1 MLKPLLGIAAA
12 LLPALLI
19 AAPACA
25 QLQLPKPPVDV
36 KACGG
41 DEDGGYA
48 AALRKLGYK
57 PSVNKGS
64 LDILEKI
71 DAGACD
77 VGMVQ
82 GDALLVYQRRPN
94 PGPVKNGVIQI
105 AYRESALLICNEY
118 TKIKTIA
125 DVKAGTNV
133 LVGPAEGGPALTW
146 DSLSIVFANLKTA
159 SLNKLGNPNS
169 DRTLARLRSP
179 TEKVDCVFNVTAPGA
194 ATIKAI
200 DEAGAKLD
208 LIAIA
213 DKRVTSLQTSDGR
226 KPYFEA
232 TIPAGTYKN
241 LQTAVKGTAI
251 PTVTVDALVIGNKE
265 WMTKHPDEVKRIAAV
280 KLN

>member
-1 MLKPLLGIAAA
+1 MLKMLLCIVAA
-12 LLPALLI
+12 LTTASS
-19 AAPACA
+19 ARA
-25 QLQLPKPPVDV
+25 QLHLPKPPVNV

-71 DAGACD
+71 DAGVCD

-82 GDALLVYQRRPN
+82 GDALLVYQRRAN
-94 PGPVKNGVIQI
+94 PGPVKNGVIQVS
-105 AYRESALLICNEY
+105 YREAALLICNEY

-146 DSLSIVFANLKTA
+146 DSLSIIFPNLKTA
-159 SLNKLGNPNS
+159 KLNKLGNPNS
-169 DRTLARLRSP
+169 DRTLARLRSS
-179 TEKVDCVFNVTAPGA
+179 TEKVDCVFNVTALGS
-194 ATIKAI
+194 ATIKAF
-200 DEAGAKLD
+200 DDAGAKLD

-213 DKRVTSLQTSDGR
+213 DKRIATLQTSDGR
-226 KPYFEA
+226 KPYFDA

-241 LQTAVKGTAI
+241 LQSAVKGAAV
-251 PTVTVDALVIGNKE
+251 PTVTVDAIVVGNKD
-265 WMTKHPDEVKRIAAV
+265 WMAKNPDEVKRIVAV

>member
-1 MLKPLLGIAAA
+1 MLKVSLCVATA
-12 LLPALLI
+12 LFVASPAY
-19 AAPACA
+19 A
-25 QLQLPKPPVDV
+25 QLQLPKTPVSA

-48 AALRKLGYK
+48 AALRKLGYQ

-71 DAGACD
+71 DAGVCD

-82 GDALLVYQRRPN
+82 GDALLIYQRRPN
-94 PGPVKNGVIQI
+94 PGPVKNGVIQV
-105 AYRESALLICNEY
+105 AYREAALLICNEY

-125 DVKAGTNV
+125 DVKPGTNV

-146 DSLSIVFANLKTA
+146 DSLSTIFANLKTA
-159 SLNKLGNPNS
+159 TLNKLGNPNS
-169 DRTLARLRSP
+169 DRTLARLRSS

-194 ATIKAI
+194 ATIKAF
-200 DEAGAKLD
+200 DDAGAKLD

-213 DKRVTSLQTSDGR
+213 DKRISTLQTSDGR
-226 KPYFEA
+226 KPYFDA
-232 TIPAGTYKN
+232 TIPAGTFKN
-241 LQTAVKGTAI
+241 LQAAVKGAVV
-251 PTVTVDALVIGNKE
+251 PTVTVDALVVGNKD
-265 WMTKHPDEVKRIAAV
+265 WMAKNPDEVKRIAAV

>member
-1 MLKPLLGIAAA
+1 MLKTLLAVAAA
-12 LLPALLI
+12 TLFAVPA
-19 AAPACA
+19 AA
-25 QLQLPKPPVDV
+25 QLQLPKPPPTVT
-36 KACGG
+36 ACGG

-57 PSVNKGS
+57 PTVNKGS

-94 PGPVKNGVIQI
+94 PGPVKNAVIQI

-125 DVKAGTNV
+125 DVKAGVNV
-133 LVGPAEGGPALTW
+133 LVGPAEGGPSLTW
-146 DSLSIVFANLKTA
+146 DSLSVVFPNLKTA
-159 SLNKLGNPNS
+159 TLNKLGNPNS
-169 DRTLARLRSP
+169 DRTLTRLKSP
-179 TEKVDCVFNVTAPGA
+179 TEKVDCVFNVTAPGS
-194 ATIKAI
+194 ATIKQI

-208 LIAIA
+208 LIAIS
-213 DKRVTSLQTSDGR
+213 DKRILSLQTADGR

-232 TIPAGTYKN
+232 TIAAGTFKN
-241 LQTAVKGTAI
+241 LQTAMKGAAI
-251 PTVTVDALVIGNKE
+251 PTVAVDALVIGNKA
-265 WMTKHPDEVKRIAAV
+265 WMEKHQDEVKRIAAI

>member
-1 MLKPLLGIAAA
+1 MRKSFLGTVAA
-12 LLPALLI
+12 LVFLALPA
-19 AAPACA
+19 AA
-25 QLQLPKPPVDV
+25 QLQLPKAPVTV
-36 KACGG
+36 TACGG

-57 PSVNKGS
+57 PTVNKGS

-105 AYRESALLICNEY
+105 AYREAALLICNEY

-125 DVKAGTNV
+125 DVKTGVNV
-133 LVGPAEGGPALTW
+133 LVGPAEGGPNLTW
-146 DSLSIVFANLKTA
+146 DSLSVVFPNLKTA

-169 DRTLARLRSP
+169 DRTLARLKSA
-179 TEKVDCVFNVTAPGA
+179 TEKVDCVFNVTAMGSN
-194 ATIKAI
+194 TIKAI

-213 DKRVTSLQTSDGR
+213 DKRIIGLQTSDGR

-232 TIPAGTYKN
+232 TVPAGTYKN
-241 LQTAVKGTAI
+241 LQTAVKGAAI
-251 PTVTVDALVIGNKE
+251 PTVTVDALVIGNKD
-265 WMTKHPDEVKRIAAV
+265 WMAKHPDEVKRIAAV

>member
-1 MLKPLLGIAAA
+1 MLKVLLCIAAA
-12 LLPALLI
+12 LVV
-19 AAPACA
+19 AAPARA
-25 QLQLPKPPVDV
+25 QLQLPKHPLNV

-48 AALRKLGYK
+48 AALRKLGYR

-71 DAGACD
+71 DAGVCD

-82 GDALLVYQRRPN
+82 GDALLVYQRRAN
-94 PGPVKNGVIQI
+94 PGPVKNGVIQVP
-105 AYRESALLICNEY
+105 YREAALLICNEY

-146 DSLSIVFANLKTA
+146 DSLSIIFPNLKTA
-159 SLNKLGNPNS
+159 TLNKLGNPNS
-169 DRTLARLRSP
+169 DRTLARLRSS
-179 TEKVDCVFNVTAPGA
+179 TEKVDCVFNVTALGS
-194 ATIKAI
+194 ATIKAF
-200 DEAGAKLD
+200 DDAGAKLD

-213 DKRVTSLQTSDGR
+213 DKRIATLQTSDGR
-226 KPYFEA
+226 KPYFDA
-232 TIPAGTYKN
+232 TVPARTYKN
-241 LQTAVKGTAI
+241 LQSAVKGAAV
-251 PTVTVDALVIGNKE
+251 PTVTVDALVVGNKD
-265 WMTKHPDEVKRIAAV
+265 WMAKNPDEVKRIAAV

>member
-1 MLKPLLGIAAA
+1 MLKVLLGVVGVLAV
-12 LLPALLI
+12 
-19 AAPACA
+19 AAPVHA
-25 QLQLPKPPVDV
+25 QIQLPKPPANV

-71 DAGACD
+71 DAGICD

-94 PGPVKNGVIQI
+94 PGPVKNGVIQV
-105 AYRESALLICNEY
+105 AYREAALLICNEY

-125 DVKAGTNV
+125 DVKAGTHV

-146 DSLSIVFANLKTA
+146 DSLSIVFPNLKTA
-159 SLNKLGNPNS
+159 TLNKLGNPNS
-169 DRTLARLRSP
+169 DRTLARLRSS

-194 ATIKAI
+194 ATIKAF
-200 DEAGAKLD
+200 DDAGAKLD

-213 DKRVTSLQTSDGR
+213 DKRIATLQTSDGR
-226 KPYFEA
+226 KPYFDA
-232 TIPAGTYKN
+232 SIPAGAYKN
-241 LQTAVKGTAI
+241 LQSAVKGAAV
-251 PTVTVDALVIGNKE
+251 PTVTVDALVIGNKD
-265 WMTKHPDEVKRIAAV
+265 WMARNPDEVKRIAAV

>member
-1 MLKPLLGIAAA
+1 MLRILLCVAAA
-12 LLPALLI
+12 LVI
-19 AAPACA
+19 VAPAHA
-25 QLQLPKPPVDV
+25 QLQLPKPPVNV

-71 DAGACD
+71 DAGVCD

-82 GDALLVYQRRPN
+82 GDALLVYQRRAN
-94 PGPVKNGVIQI
+94 AGPVKNGVIQV
-105 AYRESALLICNEY
+105 AYREAALLICNEY

-133 LVGPAEGGPALTW
+133 LVGPADGGPALTW
-146 DSLSIVFANLKTA
+146 ESLSIIFPNLKTA
-159 SLNKLGNPNS
+159 TLNKLGNPNS
-169 DRTLARLRSP
+169 DRTLARLRSS

-194 ATIKAI
+194 ATIKAF
-200 DEAGAKLD
+200 DDAGAKLD

-213 DKRVTSLQTSDGR
+213 DKRIATLQTSDGR
-226 KPYFEA
+226 KPYFDS

-241 LQTAVKGTAI
+241 LQSAVKGAAV
-251 PTVTVDALVIGNKE
+251 PTVTVDALVVGNKD
-265 WMTKHPDEVKRIAAV
+265 WMAKNPDEVKRIAAV